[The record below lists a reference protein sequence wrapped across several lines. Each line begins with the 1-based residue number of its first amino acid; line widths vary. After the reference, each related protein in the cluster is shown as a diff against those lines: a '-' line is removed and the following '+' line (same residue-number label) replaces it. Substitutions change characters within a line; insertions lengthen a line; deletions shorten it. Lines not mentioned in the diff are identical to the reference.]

1 MMKMQ
6 ESEFKAL
13 KFTENPATCKHE
25 LVKLYILGMETDY
38 GCIKCGMTAFNKED
52 FEK

>member
-6 ESEFKAL
+6 ESEFDAL
-13 KFTENPATCKHE
+13 KFNEKPSTCKHE
-25 LVKLYILGMETDY
+25 LVKLYIKGMETDY
-38 GCIKCGMTAFNKED
+38 GCIKCGMKAFYKED